1 MKSKLF
7 LTLCSVA
14 ILPIILFAQTSEEIV
29 IDKFTG
35 IFLGVSGVVFFAL
48 TWLATKVPFIAKLA
62 NLKLVSAIVSA
73 VIALVGV
80 FIAGL
85 PPLTIGAAFSLIT
98 FLYNFVRGWIDTNKG
113 ETIEA
118 KKTVQFVASPE
129 QTALKSAKFRNN

>member
-7 LTLCSVA
+7 LTLCLAVF
-14 ILPIILFAQTSEEIV
+14 LPIILFAQTSEEIV

-35 IFLGVSGVVFFAL
+35 IFLAVSGVVFFAL
-48 TWLATKVPFIAKLA
+48 TWAATKIPFIAKIA

-73 VIALVGV
+73 VIAIVGV

-113 ETIEA
+113 QTINA
-118 KKTVQFVASPE
+118 KNTVKFVATPE
-129 QTALKSAKFRNN
+129 QTAAKKAKFGNN